1 MRFGPTPHLDNLI
14 FQIDAANVK
23 SYPGSGTTLQNIAK
37 AGTGSNAS
45 SDVITVTMGTNMTVE
60 DRGYKAFDTNTTSS
74 SAALADNMIG
84 FDSEFEIIFDDG
96 TAYTLE
102 TVVGNLQSTSW
113 NSLAGKGTT
122 TNWWTLYLSAYT
134 TWDLR
139 LRDDSG
145 TYRTSDS
152 QSKNLNTNYVH
163 LVTTVD
169 TSRDVR
175 HYIDGALVGSAIAS
189 TDTELTLNRICAGY
203 VSGGTTHPL
212 KADMLYFRVYD
223 ETLTAAQVLQNYQ
236 ASKARYA

>member
-14 FQIDAANVK
+14 YQIDAANVK

-37 AGTGSNAS
+37 AGTDNNT
-45 SDVITVTMGTNMTVE
+45 SDVVTATMGTNMTVE
-60 DRGYKAFDTNTTSS
+60 DRGYKAFDTNTTSGT
-74 SAALADNMIG
+74 AALADNMIG
-84 FDSEFEIIFDDG
+84 FDSSASIFFADEKP
-96 TAYTLE
+96 YTLE
-102 TVVGNLQSTSW
+102 TVVGNLQATSW

-134 TWDLR
+134 TWTLR

-145 TYRTSDS
+145 NYRTSAS
-152 QSKNLNTNYVH
+152 QTKNLNTNYVH
-163 LVTTVD
+163 LMTTVD

-203 VSGGTTHPL
+203 VSGSTTHPL
-212 KADMLYFRVYD
+212 KGDMLYFRVYD